1 MITRWCLPNRKSK
14 FSKELCVNRFRKS
27 KKRKWK
33 IRMIFKYPKWN
44 LREVSE
50 CQNQQKH
57 IYSFSKKHSSEKL
70 VKDKNK
76 RFNQKIIMIHINRSR
91 NKTLY
96 FLRKSKLEKVAQKIK
111 DKKWSYKNSHHNKN
125 KNSILVRIPI
135 KNPNNTRKNPKLR

>member
-14 FSKELCVNRFRKS
+14 ISKDNRFRKS
-27 KKRKWK
+27 KKIKWK

-44 LREVSE
+44 LQEVSE

-57 IYSFSKKHSSEKL
+57 IYSFSKKHSNEKL

-76 RFNQKIIMIHINRSR
+76 RFNQKTIMIHTNRSR
-91 NKTLY
+91 NKTLH
-96 FLRKSKLEKVAQKIK
+96 FLRKSKLKEVAQKIK

-125 KNSILVRIPI
+125 KNSILVRIPS